1 LAVGSA
7 ACPVQFW
14 WAAVAVVESLSA
26 GFVSGTYKDV
36 YAFILLIVV
45 LLVKP
50 SGILGVEAKLKA
62 LICVTQS
69 GLADDQVAA
78 YEAPFLRWGRR
89 FQTRS
94 L

>member
-14 WAAVAVVESLSA
+14 V
-26 GFVSGTYKDV
+26 
-36 YAFILLIVV
+36 
-45 LLVKP
+45 
-50 SGILGVEAKLKA
+50 LGVEAKLKA

-69 GLADDQVAA
+69 GMADDQVAA
-78 YEAPFLRWGRR
+78 YDATFLRWGKR